1 LARIERNVEIKSS
14 PNKIYG
20 ILNDPLVE
28 TIWNITVKEN
38 TIINADKFS
47 LKTTVGDMVATV
59 SERVEDERIT
69 FTMEGGPFDK
79 MGYILTP
86 KGDGTE
92 AKIFAEFEDEG
103 RAKVLEIA
111 GEMLL
116 ESLRKFAEYKDAGG
130 DIEQFNKKKA
140 K

>member
-1 LARIERNVEIKSS
+1 MARIERNVEIKSS

-59 SERVEDERIT
+59 SERVEGERIT